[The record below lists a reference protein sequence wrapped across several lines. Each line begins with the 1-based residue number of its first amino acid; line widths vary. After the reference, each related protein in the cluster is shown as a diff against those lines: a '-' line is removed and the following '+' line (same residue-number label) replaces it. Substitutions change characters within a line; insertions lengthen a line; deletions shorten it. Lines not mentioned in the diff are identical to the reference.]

1 MEKEILDKLK
11 EQEKKIDKIYES
23 VEKTRKYFLF
33 TIIMAVVTFLVP
45 VIILIIMIPR
55 LISVYSDILIF

>member
-11 EQEKKIDKIYES
+11 KQEEKIDKIYSS

-33 TIIMAVVTFLVP
+33 TIIMAVMTFLIP
-45 VIILIIMIPR
+45 VVILIIMIPR
-55 LISVYSDILIF
+55 LITVYSDILNF